1 MTEINRLALSDL
13 NFVSHGDAK
22 FGKKSSLSMY
32 ALQGRG
38 QFDSHQ
44 DSEAILKSAA
54 IFAKLFNLQIAEYMQ
69 GARERDRER
78 EREREREKGG
88 GERECDR

>member
-13 NFVSHGDAK
+13 NFLSHGDAK

-54 IFAKLFNLQIAEYMQ
+54 IFHFLQSYSIYKSLNIC
-69 GARERDRER
+69 REPER
-78 EREREREKGG
+78 EIEKEKKREGG
-88 GERECDR
+88 GEERK